1 MAADNILKSFFVR
14 LGFKVDQQ
22 GQRNFVEGIASLGK
36 GFSELAKTGL
46 AAGTALTAS
55 TTVMAKQME
64 SLYFASQRTGA
75 STRELKEFSFAAS
88 QIGVSAERAQ
98 AAIEGMAAAR
108 RTNPGL
114 NGLLAS
120 FGINPRETD
129 NAKAMVQLL
138 VKLHSMGGPGTM
150 GYAVATQYAAMFG
163 IDEGTL
169 NQLERGLPEMQKFIK
184 IQADMFKVAGI
195 NPEDEAKASHAFMD
209 DSRELASRIG
219 NLADII
225 AYRLLP
231 TGERVISW
239 LENAVT
245 WLTKADAATGGWSSK
260 ILGVVSAIGGLG
272 ALKGGLGLAGNL
284 LGRGGAAAAGGAGG
298 AGAISSLVGTILTT
312 GLIALLAAA
321 VFAMFKP
328 DVVAKMLG
336 LDPHGHQISDAIQ
349 KPFVSAAHAIQE
361 MHKQV
366 QVTGGYVKA
375 LSIVPGTI
383 GSLAR
388 MVAGF
393 EGHVK
398 NGYGLYKDIA
408 GNITAGYGHLVK
420 PGEDFSHLDKAGA
433 LALLAKDLGSAVA
446 TVSRLVK
453 VHLSHNQAD
462 ALADFVFNLGGD
474 KFAHSTL
481 LKKLNSGDFAG
492 AADQFQ
498 YWNKAMNNGH
508 LVVNS
513 GLAARRSAEA
523 DLFRAP
529 DKSITVHQNADIK
542 VTGVSDPHEAGRA
555 AGTAASHAF
564 SDMLRNMKEAVY

>member
-1 MAADNILKSFFVR
+1 MAGSNILKEFLVR
-14 LGFKVDQQ
+14 IAFKTDETQR
-22 GQRNFVEGIASLGK
+22 RNFVEGILSLGK
-36 GFSELAKTGL
+36 NFTELAKTGL

-64 SLYFASQRTGA
+64 SLYFASQRTGGSIA
-75 STRELKEFSFAAS
+75 ELKEFSFAAS
-88 QIGVSAERAQ
+88 QIGVSAEAAQ
-98 AAIEGMAAAR
+98 ASIEGLAAAR

-114 NGLLAS
+114 DGLLGS
-120 FGINPRETD
+120 MGINPRETD
-129 NAKAMVQLL
+129 NAKVMVELL
-138 VKLHSMGGPGTM
+138 TKLHSMPYFVGAQMAG
-150 GYAVATQYAAMFG
+150 MFG
-163 IDEGTL
+163 IDEGTF
-169 NQLERGLPEMQKFIK
+169 NMLEKGLPQMQAFIK
-184 IQADMFKVAGI
+184 ARADMFKEAGI
-195 NPEDEAKASHAFMD
+195 DPEEMARRSHAFSD
-209 DSRELASRIG
+209 NSRLLEGRVG
-219 NLADII
+219 FLADVIS
-225 AYRLLP
+225 YRLMP
-231 TGERVISW
+231 AGDQVIKW
-239 LENAVT
+239 LQGAVE
-245 WLTKADAATGGWSSK
+245 WFTKADKATNGWSSTL
-260 ILGVVSAIGGLG
+260 LGVMSVIAGGG
-272 ALKGGLGLAGNL
+272 ALKGGLGLAGNI
-284 LGRGGAAAAGGAGG
+284 LGRGGAAAASGAGG

-336 LDPHGHQISDAIQ
+336 LDPHGHQIADAIQ
-349 KPFVSAAHAIQE
+349 KPFVAAAHAIQE

-366 QVTGGYVKA
+366 QATGGYVKA
-375 LSIVPGTI
+375 LSIMPGAI
-383 GSLAR
+383 GGLAR

-398 NGYGLYKDIA
+398 NGYGVYRDIA
-408 GNITAGYGHLVK
+408 GNLTAGFGHLVR

-433 LALLAKDLGSAVA
+433 LSLLAKDLGSAVA

-523 DLFRAP
+523 NLFRAP
-529 DKSITVHQNADIK
+529 DKSITQTANIK
-542 VTGVSDPHEAGRA
+542 VEGVHDPHEAGRA
-555 AGTAASHAF
+555 AGEATQRAF
-564 SDMLRNMKEAVY
+564 ADMLRNMQGAPI